1 MVIYTQIRNNYW
13 YRFKPPSYYTSY
25 YLKILWILWL
35 GYVLYDFS
43 FLKIL
48 GRFIL
53 WQRIWATLV
62 YILWVLKRICY
73 LAVARWIILLIS
85 IRFIVEW
92 CYWLTQYPFWFLV
105 FSYSILNPSYK
116 TPVIWETIMYS
127 LKFSFFTFKMGSKI
141 PAFHHS

>member
-1 MVIYTQIRNNYW
+1 MVIYTQIRKNYW
-13 YRFKPPSYYTSY
+13 YRFKPPSYYISY

-48 GRFIL
+48 WRFIL

-62 YILWVLKRICY
+62 YTPWILKRTCY

-85 IRFIVEW
+85 IRYDCWIVL
-92 CYWLTQYPFWFLV
+92 LTQYAFWSLV

-116 TPVIWETIMYS
+116 TPVILKTITYS

-141 PAFHHS
+141 PTFHHS

>member
-1 MVIYTQIRNNYW
+1 MQGT
-13 YRFKPPSYYTSY
+13 KLGH

-62 YILWVLKRICY
+62 YIPWVLKRICY

-85 IRFIVEW
+85 IRFIVE
-92 CYWLTQYPFWFLV
+92 
-105 FSYSILNPSYK
+105 
-116 TPVIWETIMYS
+116 
-127 LKFSFFTFKMGSKI
+127 
-141 PAFHHS
+141 

>member
-105 FSYSILNPSYK
+105 FSFRYEDNSNPLGLYLEWK
-116 TPVIWETIMYS
+116 QKNQRKYLYPFCRNKG
-127 LKFSFFTFKMGSKI
+127 L
-141 PAFHHS
+141 P

>member
-13 YRFKPPSYYTSY
+13 YRFKPPSYYISY

-35 GYVLYDFS
+35 GYVLDDFS
-43 FLKIL
+43 FLNIL
-48 GRFIL
+48 WRCIL
-53 WQRIWATLV
+53 WQRIWTTLE
-62 YILWVLKRICY
+62 YIPWVLKRICY
-73 LAVARWIILLIS
+73 LAVARWIIILIS

-92 CYWLTQYPFWFLV
+92 RYWLIQYPFWFLV

-116 TPVIWETIMYS
+116 TPVVWETITYS

-141 PAFHHS
+141 PTFHHS

>member
-1 MVIYTQIRNNYW
+1 MVIYTQIRKNYW
-13 YRFKPPSYYTSY
+13 YRFKPPSYYISY

-48 GRFIL
+48 WRFIL

-62 YILWVLKRICY
+62 YTPWILKRICY

-85 IRFIVEW
+85 IRYDCWIVL
-92 CYWLTQYPFWFLV
+92 LTQYPFWSLV
-105 FSYSILNPSYK
+105 FSNSILNPSYK
-116 TPVIWETIMYS
+116 TPVILKTITYS

-141 PAFHHS
+141 PTFHHS